1 MENVHFFYISRINL
15 ASFFCAGNIFLRLNL
30 VYSFAFNYVVVTVLI
45 FKYFYATETKYSRS
59 MCISGFQKLY
69 GIV

>member
-15 ASFFCAGNIFLRLNL
+15 ASFFFADNIFLRLNL
-30 VYSFAFNYVVVTVLI
+30 VYCFDYSYVVVIVLI
-45 FKYFYATETKYSRS
+45 FKHFQATETKYSRN
-59 MCISGFQKLY
+59 MCISSFQKSY